1 MGCASGGVNPE
12 KCVGCHSVTTSDLQ
26 TEKVFIV
33 A

>member
-1 MGCASGGVNPE
+1 MDCGSAGVNPE
-12 KCVGCHSVTTSDLQ
+12 RCVGHHGVTTSDLQ